1 MSIAQDIQK
10 LFQGIFTGP
19 IAAVAA
25 DAQARIDYLNGMVA
39 AGKMTQDAVT
49 LKLQCPTNVLAVI
62 KAIQDYLGMEIPEGA
77 GAIWLIGI
85 VNDMSGDQ
93 AKQFGSQIKAT
104 LGTCQAM
111 FHMPGLP
118 F

>member
-1 MSIAQDIQK
+1 MSLTQDIQK

-19 IAAVAA
+19 IAAVGA
-25 DAQARIDYLNGMVA
+25 DAQARIDYLNAMLE
-39 AGKMTQDAVT
+39 AGKMTKEQVA

-62 KAIQDYLGMEIPEGA
+62 AQIQGFLGMEIPPGA
-77 GAIWLIGI
+77 GAIWLIGL
-85 VNDMSGDQ
+85 VQDMSGEQ
-93 AKQFGSQIKAT
+93 AQQFNSQIKAT

-111 FHMPGLP
+111 FHLPGLP